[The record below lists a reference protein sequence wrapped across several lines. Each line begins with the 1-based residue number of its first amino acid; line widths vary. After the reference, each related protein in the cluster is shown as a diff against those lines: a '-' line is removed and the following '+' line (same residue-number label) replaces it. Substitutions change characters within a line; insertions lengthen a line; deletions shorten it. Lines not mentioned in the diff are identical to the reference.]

1 MTYQESE
8 VVEPTVLGG
17 TTNTIKKIYLGT
29 TEIIRV
35 YFGSSLLLGE
45 KPQ

>member
-1 MTYQESE
+1 MAYQESE
-8 VVEPTVLGG
+8 VFEPTVLGG

-35 YFGSSLLLGE
+35 YLGNTLLMGE
-45 KPQ
+45 EPQ